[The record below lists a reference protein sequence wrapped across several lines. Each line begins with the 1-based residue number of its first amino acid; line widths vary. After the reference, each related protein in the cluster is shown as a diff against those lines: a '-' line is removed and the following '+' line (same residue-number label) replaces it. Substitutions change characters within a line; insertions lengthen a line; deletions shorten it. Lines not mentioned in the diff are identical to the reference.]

1 MIEIFILIALF
12 VLLVVITVVGHVL
25 WLMGAEVVKW
35 VFKTEMRDEEF
46 VRGSILS
53 TPPPPPRPPAPF
65 SPPPLRADDLTV
77 FERQLARFYE
87 DGKVSDQIYE
97 TLMARIRAERAPATT
112 DKTDV
117 VKEVVVPS
125 VPFVSPV
132 EVEVRPEPVKKPF
145 VPPPPPPP
153 PPRPPRRPFSEVLNS
168 FMEESNIRWGEIIGG
183 LLIIGC
189 STALVVSLWA
199 QISAI
204 PVLKFLIF
212 TTVTAVLFGVGL
224 YTEHRWK
231 LPTTSRGILTIA
243 TLLVPLN
250 FLAIAA
256 VSAGNT
262 PGTLVIGSELV
273 APAIFLCLVYF
284 AGRVIT
290 PGCAHILSAGVLGSS
305 VGQLLVRHFR
315 SEESGPMLLVF
326 LGAFPVTFYLVTVGL
341 SLRVVLSDREIDE
354 SETTTVFTVLGAM
367 SFAALLPFGLL
378 LYKGGR
384 SEERRVGDGGG

>member
-53 TPPPPPRPPAPF
+53 TPPPPPRPAAPF

-112 DKTDV
+112 GKTDV
-117 VKEVVVPS
+117 VKAVVVPS

-145 VPPPPPPP
+145 VPPPRTEPPPPPP

-183 LLIIGC
+183 LLI
-189 STALVVSLWA
+189 
-199 QISAI
+199 
-204 PVLKFLIF
+204 
-212 TTVTAVLFGVGL
+212 
-224 YTEHRWK
+224 
-231 LPTTSRGILTIA
+231 
-243 TLLVPLN
+243 
-250 FLAIAA
+250 
-256 VSAGNT
+256 
-262 PGTLVIGSELV
+262 
-273 APAIFLCLVYF
+273 
-284 AGRVIT
+284 
-290 PGCAHILSAGVLGSS
+290 
-305 VGQLLVRHFR
+305 
-315 SEESGPMLLVF
+315 
-326 LGAFPVTFYLVTVGL
+326 
-341 SLRVVLSDREIDE
+341 
-354 SETTTVFTVLGAM
+354 
-367 SFAALLPFGLL
+367 
-378 LYKGGR
+378 
-384 SEERRVGDGGG
+384 